1 MSKRVIF
8 THKAPAPIGPYSQAI
23 KAGNFIFGSGQI
35 SINPKNNK
43 LEGKNI
49 EEQTKIIMEN
59 IKNILEENGYTLND
73 VVHVFVFLRNLE
85 DYKKFNEIYGQF
97 FTKDPPART
106 TIEVSDLPKGALIEI
121 SFIAYKE

>member
-49 EEQTKIIMEN
+49 EEQTKII
-59 IKNILEENGYTLND
+59 EENGYTLND

>member
-121 SFIAYKE
+121 SYIAYKE

>member
-73 VVHVFVFLRNLE
+73 VVNVFVFLRNLE

-121 SFIAYKE
+121 SYIAYKE